1 MDTRYECI
9 IKRRLVIVCFLD
21 KTTEDIY
28 HGQRTKAARKISP
41 ELWDRIQRKL
51 DVLNAAVSLQD
62 LRLPASNH
70 LEKLRGELEGF
81 WSVRVN
87 DQYRIIFRFE
97 NGNCID
103 VGCVDYH

>member
-1 MDTRYECI
+1 MYNS
-9 IKRRLVIVCFLD
+9 KLVIVSFLD

-28 HGQRTKAARKISP
+28 HGERTRAARKISQ

-51 DVLNAAVSLQD
+51 DLLNAAASLQD
-62 LRLPASNH
+62 LRAPASNH
-70 LEKLRGELEGF
+70 LEKLRAELEGF
-81 WSVRVN
+81 WSIRVN
-87 DQYRIIFRFE
+87 VQYRIIFRFE